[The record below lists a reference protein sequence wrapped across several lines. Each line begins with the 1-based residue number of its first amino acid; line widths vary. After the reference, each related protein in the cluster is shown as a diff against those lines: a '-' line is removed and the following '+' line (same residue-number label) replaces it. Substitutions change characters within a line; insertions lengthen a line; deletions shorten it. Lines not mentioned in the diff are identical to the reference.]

1 MMQLIK
7 ILIIPVLSLLLPV
20 GDLLCATLDDQISE
34 AGDGWTRFSY
44 ATRPGVGGDGDH
56 IHISGDSVG
65 DTDWLDGDHDGM
77 AHLALRLRGGE
88 VRRVKLRVGCRLSA
102 SWRDMR
108 DLGEVPAAEAAA
120 YMLRLAR
127 TAEEGVAEHAVA
139 AAALA
144 DTTDIWPELVAIA
157 RDDQRPEEVREAAV
171 FWLGQAAGEKVTR
184 ELAALVDDDDLE
196 LELREHAVFALSQSL
211 AEDGVPTL
219 SRIALENPH
228 PQLRRSALFWL
239 AQVDDPAVV
248 DFFEEILTQ

>member
-56 IHISGDSVG
+56 
-65 DTDWLDGDHDGM
+65 DGM
-77 AHLALRLRGGE
+77 AHLALRLRVGE

-219 SRIALENPH
+219 SRIALENPY